1 MRIHLFAWKVLGT
14 LSHSSN
20 NDYHINIL
28 LLLIILRL
36 FALVCAKIR
45 VYFSIRTYFFFLI
58 LHNHVS
64 KKHTYQIIYFILP
77 FIIILFLY
85 NFFTLSLSLSLS
97 THTHTHGYYSNNLNL
112 QNLHEPMLVIFGARC
127 AKFTFYAIIY

>member
-1 MRIHLFAWKVLGT
+1 M
-14 LSHSSN
+14 
-20 NDYHINIL
+20 HINLLL
-28 LLLIILRL
+28 LLLIILRS

-45 VYFSIRTYFFFLI
+45 VYFSIRTYFFLKKN
-58 LHNHVS
+58 LQNHFS
-64 KKHTYQIIYFILP
+64 KKHSHQIIYFILH

-85 NFFTLSLSLSLS
+85 NFFTLSLSLYTH

-127 AKFTFYAIIY
+127 AKFTSYAIIY